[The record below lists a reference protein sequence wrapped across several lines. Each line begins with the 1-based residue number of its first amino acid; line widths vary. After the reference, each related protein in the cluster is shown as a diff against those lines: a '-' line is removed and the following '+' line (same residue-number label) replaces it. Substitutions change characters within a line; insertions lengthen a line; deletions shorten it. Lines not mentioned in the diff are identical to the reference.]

1 MAVGRALGA
10 PHTLPPIPG
19 VRERERGA
27 LSARTRGDGAFSR
40 GAALLPWHAREG
52 GAWSLGHE
60 GGTRPTTP
68 RGHPGVRATRLA
80 SREATCLGP
89 QRPPRKRPV
98 PLCSPGASGP
108 LPAAGRA
115 ASRAPRSRL
124 RHPDRREPPRRAR
137 PRPPLPAPV
146 PQPPCGLRPLGHQ
159 TNPERTEVDA
169 AHRANR
175 PPSEGPFEGGPR
187 GAGARARV
195 LPVRGHL
202 FARREGA

>member
-10 PHTLPPIPG
+10 PHTSPPPPG
-19 VRERERGA
+19 FGNASGA
-27 LSARTRGDGAFSR
+27 RCRPGRAGTVPSHGEPLFFHGMLAKGGPGARVTA
-40 GAALLPWHAREG
+40 
-52 GAWSLGHE
+52 
-60 GGTRPTTP
+60 GTRPTTP
-68 RGHPGVRATRLA
+68 RGHPGVRATRPA

-89 QRPPRKRPV
+89 RRPPRKRPV

-115 ASRAPRSRL
+115 ASRAPRSRP
-124 RHPDRREPPRRAR
+124 RRPDRREPPRRAR

-159 TNPERTEVDA
+159 TDPERTEVDA
-169 AHRANR
+169 ARRANR